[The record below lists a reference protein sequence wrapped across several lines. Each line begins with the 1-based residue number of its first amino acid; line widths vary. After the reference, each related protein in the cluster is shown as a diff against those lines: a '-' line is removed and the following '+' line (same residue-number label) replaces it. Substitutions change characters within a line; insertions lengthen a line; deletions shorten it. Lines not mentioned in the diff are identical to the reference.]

1 MKIIWRSGFVLAI
14 LAIAFVAAGLWYVF
28 CVDERPENVRQQEF
42 VSRRIKG
49 IDPAKMVAKS
59 GFKKLP
65 RRSAVPIRADKQPAA
80 KPDLKLDDKDEAKL
94 TAEIK
99 ALYVALQEA
108 LDAGKRQDVF
118 ELVRKLQSSKEW
130 PDGIPFSVKQ
140 RALDALAWFGAS
152 GMSEAI
158 GFLADADPEVQE
170 VAIEKFEEMIGDM
183 DIGDRARADILKQIV
198 KVVHDKDALD
208 TFYMELNNMRP
219 TVKAETALA
228 IYESG
233 NPDAVSVLKE
243 NVEFVFS
250 DADVEYEVKD
260 QESISRYLKDAEQE
274 CKDDPEKAQ
283 EYEEFYGVPKE

>member
-1 MKIIWRSGFVLAI
+1 MKSIWRSGFVLAI
-14 LAIAFVAAGLWYVF
+14 LAIVLIVAGLWYVF
-28 CVDERPENVRQQEF
+28 CVDERPEGVRQQGF
-42 VSRRIKG
+42 VSRRVKG
-49 IDPAKMVAKS
+49 VDPAKMVAKR
-59 GFKKLP
+59 GFKKLQ
-65 RRSAVPIRADKQPAA
+65 RRSAVPIKADKQPAA

-233 NPDAVSVLKE
+233 NADAVSVLKE